1 MRIVMKT
8 ATPPSA
14 FSDDAARWNAVSSS
28 DTSADGAFFYAVR
41 TTGVFCRPSCAS
53 RPPRRENVEFFDTPA
68 DAEAAGYRACKRCQP
83 TSLPRELAIVERT
96 CKVLDADPQ
105 QRLTLAQLSAA
116 VHVSPFHLQ
125 RLFSRVVGVSPRQYQ
140 AARRA
145 DALRAALQRGDD
157 VTRATHDAGFGS
169 VSRMYDAAPAEL
181 GMAPS
186 VYRRKGAG
194 LVVHFATAQTPI
206 GIVLVAATAKGICKI
221 AFGDDPAALEAD
233 LGLELSEA
241 QRIEDKTRLAPFI
254 AQIDAYLRG
263 SRERF
268 DLPLDISAT
277 GFQQRVWDALRQIPY
292 GQTRSYSEIAETL
305 GSPRAVRAVANACA
319 SNPVALAIPCHRVVQ
334 KSGAMAGYRWG
345 VARKVALLSAE
356 KRHWEEAHASNA
368 EADADAREVS

>member
-1 MRIVMKT
+1 
-8 ATPPSA
+8 
-14 FSDDAARWNAVSSS
+14 
-28 DTSADGAFFYAVR
+28 
-41 TTGVFCRPSCAS
+41 
-53 RPPRRENVEFFDTPA
+53 
-68 DAEAAGYRACKRCQP
+68 
-83 TSLPRELAIVERT
+83 
-96 CKVLDADPQ
+96 
-105 QRLTLAQLSAA
+105 
-116 VHVSPFHLQ
+116 
-125 RLFSRVVGVSPRQYQ
+125 
-140 AARRA
+140 
-145 DALRAALQRGDD
+145 
-157 VTRATHDAGFGS
+157 
-169 VSRMYDAAPAEL
+169 
-181 GMAPS
+181 
-186 VYRRKGAG
+186 
-194 LVVHFATAQTPI
+194 VHFATAQTPI

-345 VARKVALLSAE
+345 VARKAALLSAE
-356 KRHWEEAHASNA
+356 KRHWEEAHTSNS
-368 EADADAREVS
+368 EADADVHAREVS